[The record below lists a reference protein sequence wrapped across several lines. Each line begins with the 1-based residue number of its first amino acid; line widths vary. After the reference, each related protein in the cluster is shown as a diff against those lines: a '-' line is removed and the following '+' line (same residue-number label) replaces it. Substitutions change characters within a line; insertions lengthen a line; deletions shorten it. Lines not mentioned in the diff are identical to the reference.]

1 MQTKKGFTLIELL
14 VVVAIIGLLATL
26 GVIAFRDAQR
36 KARDSK
42 RVADISSVVQALA
55 TANQE
60 GRVLCTSACAAIG
73 ADTLLTGA
81 AICNDMDGNRACS
94 VGDTVDST
102 FINFTTLKDPL
113 PAYAT
118 DATCAF
124 NASHVPGQTCGYVL
138 QSGSNIETYYIG
150 FTTENDDLAGLV
162 AGTAHAA
169 NSNGIF
175 N

>member
-42 RVADISSVVQALA
+42 RVADISAVVQALA
-55 TANQE
+55 AANQE
-60 GRVLCTSACAAIG
+60 GRVFCTSACAAIA
-73 ADTLLTGA
+73 ADTLLTGV
-81 AICNDMDGNRACS
+81 AICNDVDGNRACS

-102 FINFTTLKDPL
+102 FINFATLKDPL

-118 DATCAF
+118 DATCGF
-124 NASHVPGQTCGYVL
+124 ASHIPAQTCGYVVET
-138 QSGSNIETYYIG
+138 GSTIGNYYIG
-150 FTTENDDLAGLV
+150 FTTEQDNVTGLV